1 MQLVVVWFRKGGQ
14 RNSKWLGKLTG
25 KNGGISCADTANI
38 ATRFAPWCSIV
49 LTARV
54 IRGEPPLTV
63 ASGAH
68 IWATNWFLYKKKG
81 SEALV
86 SPHLTHSGYLI
97 VI

>member
-1 MQLVVVWFRKGGQ
+1 MMWVCPPFFLFFKQGPHAL
-14 RNSKWLGKLTG
+14 
-25 KNGGISCADTANI
+25 NGNI
-38 ATRFAPWCSIV
+38 IV

-86 SPHLTHSGYLI
+86 PPHLAHSGYLI
-97 VI
+97 VM